1 VNRSLPNLGLGFIL
15 AATVMASLA
24 LLTWTGFTIS
34 TILMLVLSDA
44 LFLAWLQLRSKKTL
58 LGGFTRRSTDLR
70 AVVFTAATGLATLT
84 AVLMVF
90 LILGNIIWHGPGQ
103 ISWRFIT
110 GGTQSGMFD
119 PSKAGIFPM
128 IFGTLALVVLMT
140 IGVVPVGVITA
151 VYLTEYAHSESG
163 LTRLIRG
170 AINNLAGVPS
180 IVFGLF
186 GLGFFVQFVGGGI
199 DKVFF
204 GGQLHYRKPALIWAA
219 ATMAVMTLP
228 VMIVATEEALRAV
241 PKGLREASLALGA
254 TKLGTIRKVV
264 LPEALPG
271 VMTGAILAVGRG
283 AGEVAPI
290 MFTGAAYYL
299 AHLPTRWTDQFMH
312 LGYHVFVLSTQS
324 PDIERTKPILYGS
337 VLVLLLLTFL
347 LNLAGVL
354 IRAKLRSR
362 VRHG

>member
-1 VNRSLPNLGLGFIL
+1 MTALGQKRKDWRQI
-15 AATVMASLA
+15 A
-24 LLTWTGFTIS
+24 FT
-34 TILMLVLSDA
+34 
-44 LFLAWLQLRSKKTL
+44 F
-58 LGGFTRRSTDLR
+58 
-70 AVVFTAATGLATLT
+70 ATGLATL
-84 AVLMVF
+84 AILVVIIV
-90 LILGNIIWHGPGQ
+90 ILGDVAIKGGRQ
-103 ISWRFIT
+103 LSFRFIF
-110 GGTQSGMFD
+110 GGTKEGMFD
-119 PSKAGIFPM
+119 ASLAGVFPM

-151 VYLTEYAHSESG
+151 VYLTEYARANSAI
-163 LTRLIRG
+163 TRVIRG

-186 GLGFFVQFVGGGI
+186 GLGFFVQFVGGGV
-199 DKVFF
+199 DNFF
-204 GGQLHYRKPALIWAA
+204 YGGALHYRKPALIWAA

-228 VMIVATEEALRAV
+228 VVIVATEEALRSV

-254 TKLGTIRKVV
+254 TKLGTILKIV

-299 AHLPTRWTDQFMH
+299 AHLPTHWTDQFMH

-337 VLVLLLLTFL
+337 VLVLLVLTFL

-354 IRAKLRSR
+354 VRAKIRARMR
-362 VRHG
+362 RAHG